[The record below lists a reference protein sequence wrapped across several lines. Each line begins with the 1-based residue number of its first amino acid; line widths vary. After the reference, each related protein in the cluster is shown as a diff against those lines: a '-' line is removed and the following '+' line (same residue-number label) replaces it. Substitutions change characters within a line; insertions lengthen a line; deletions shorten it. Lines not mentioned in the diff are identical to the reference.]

1 MNPSVPTRRT
11 SDLIHGLT
19 LAGVGSGT
27 TLDHIQVHNSSDDGI
42 EMFGGRANLKYLAL
56 TGNDDDNLDSDQG
69 YQGFVQFA
77 IVAQRATGQSGDSS
91 REVDTYANE
100 DSLPRTFVRL
110 ANFPFL
116 HRSSPEGPRLGQAV
130 FRTFTITVVPA

>member
-1 MNPSVPTRRT
+1 MNPSFPPRR
-11 SDLIHGLT
+11 SSELINGLT

-77 IVAQRATGQSGDSS
+77 IVAQRATGQSGDSIL
-91 REVDTYANE
+91 EVDSNGNE
-100 DSLPRTFVRL
+100 DSLPRSEEHTSGL
-110 ANFPFL
+110 
-116 HRSSPEGPRLGQAV
+116 
-130 FRTFTITVVPA
+130 